1 VRRYRVW
8 LDRAL
13 SLVTVIVGLV
23 AAYLVATE
31 RVIPALRGEPEA
43 VDAGG
48 RLAVRLE
55 FEPLAGGPGGWG
67 WGGGRERISVPGE
80 GAALLLVYSSTCP
93 ACYANLSAWDRVVRA
108 AEGVASVLSVGLDR
122 DRVAARAYARRH
134 LPSTVAV
141 VPRDWRRLSGALGI
155 GIVPSTALVSRDGV
169 VVFLRQ
175 GSLDGAAVDSLV
187 SALEA
192 LKAPKS

>member
-1 VRRYRVW
+1 VEVRRYRVW

-55 FEPLAGGPGGWG
+55 FGPGGWG
-67 WGGGRERISVPGE
+67 WGRGRERISVPGE